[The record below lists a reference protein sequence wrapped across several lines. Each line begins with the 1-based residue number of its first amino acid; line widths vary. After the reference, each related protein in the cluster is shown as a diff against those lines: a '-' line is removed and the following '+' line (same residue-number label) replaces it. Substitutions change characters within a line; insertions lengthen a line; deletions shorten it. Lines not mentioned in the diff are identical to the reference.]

1 VYLTTV
7 KAVSLSHNMH
17 VHFIQTS
24 TLFLWLFHL
33 YSFSVFSFCQEFEVF
48 DETLFRTVD
57 NFEEACKL
65 LRVGFEYVCD
75 LDGKKLFRKRK

>member
-1 VYLTTV
+1 LNSVLNYV

-24 TLFLWLFHL
+24 TLLVVYPVLFRC
-33 YSFSVFSFCQEFEVF
+33 FRFAKKFEVL

>member
-1 VYLTTV
+1 
-7 KAVSLSHNMH
+7 MH

-24 TLFLWLFHL
+24 TLLVVYPVLFRC
-33 YSFSVFSFCQEFEVF
+33 FRFAKRFEVL

-65 LRVGFEYVCD
+65 LKVGFEYVCD
-75 LDGKKLFRKRK
+75 LDGKKLFRKRRVKTSINRLKNVIIE